1 MRSSFAAAM
10 MGIGGIS
17 VAFATV
23 VFVIEIF
30 ASRSDPLHK
39 VPTMTALAV
48 GCLMGGAI
56 LFGLGFLLNRFGRRT
71 GGGALSGTR

>member
-1 MRSSFAAAM
+1 VP
-10 MGIGGIS
+10 GGAPGPA
-17 VAFATV
+17 VAVHVV